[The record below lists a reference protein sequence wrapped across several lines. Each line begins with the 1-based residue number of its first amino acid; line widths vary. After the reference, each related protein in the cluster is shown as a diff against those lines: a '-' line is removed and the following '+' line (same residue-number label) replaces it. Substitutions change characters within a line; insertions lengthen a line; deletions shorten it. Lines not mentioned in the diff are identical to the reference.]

1 MPDKTSFQAFT
12 IENVPIHNYNLG
24 ANSCRQLREKG
35 DVAMFVHNSLC
46 FSNTLKN
53 KI

>member
-12 IENVPIHNYNLG
+12 IENVPIENYNLG
-24 ANSCRQLREKG
+24 ANSSRQLSEKG
-35 DVAMFVHNSLC
+35 GVAIFVRNSLC

-53 KI
+53 EI